1 MGRTRTLQTIWTL
14 SALTAGLTGTTAC
27 DSLLETTTWLTQA
40 ITAEDSAA
48 TDDVAATDA
57 TDDAATDD
65 AGMDGDCNR
74 PAGERGRP
82 GEPPPEF
89 GELDVAACAPPVAE
103 GVTLGR
109 PPHGRGHLAPVYDA
123 DESRSLDDAELAAL
137 QADVTAG
144 CTARNAALITDFDE
158 DGDGLLSR
166 AEWDA
171 ARAARRA
178 AHEEERQ
185 SLDTDGDGEISSEEH
200 DAARAALIATWDA
213 DGSGDLD
220 EAERAA
226 MRTDVQALVRAGE
239 PLPPLPFMGAHH
251 GPGGHGGHGGIPSPP
266 DSDDSADDGADDSAT
281 E

>member
-1 MGRTRTLQTIWTL
+1 MGRTRSLQTIWTL
-14 SALTAGLTGTTAC
+14 SALTASLTGASAC
-27 DSLLETTTWLTQA
+27 DSLLETTTQLTQA

-48 TDDVAATDA
+48 TDEVAATN
-57 TDDAATDD
+57 DAATDD
-65 AGMDGDCNR
+65 TGMDGDCNR
-74 PAGERGRP
+74 AAGERGRP
-82 GEPPPEF
+82 GEPPPDF

-123 DESRSLDDAELAAL
+123 DESRSLDDTELAAL

-158 DGDGLLSR
+158 DGDGLLSQ

-178 AHEEERQ
+178 AHEEERAG
-185 SLDTDGDGEISSEEH
+185 LDTDGDGEISSEEH

-220 EAERAA
+220 EDERAA
-226 MRTDVQALVRAGE
+226 MRTDLQALVRAGE

-251 GPGGHGGHGGIPSPP
+251 GPGGPGGHGGMPPPP
-266 DSDDSADDGADDSAT
+266 DSDDGGDDSAT

>member
-1 MGRTRTLQTIWTL
+1 MRRTRTLQTIWTL
-14 SALTAGLTGTTAC
+14 SALTGALTGTTAC
-27 DSLLETTTWLTQA
+27 DSLLETTTQLTQA
-40 ITAEDSAA
+40 LTAEDSAA
-48 TDDVAATDA
+48 TDEVAVDDGATDA
-57 TDDAATDD
+57 ATTDD
-65 AGMDGDCNR
+65 AGMDGDCHR

-82 GEPPPEF
+82 GQAPPDF
-89 GELDVAACAPPVAE
+89 GALDVAACAPPVAE

-123 DESRSLDDAELAAL
+123 DESHSLDDTELAAL

-158 DGDGLLSR
+158 DGDSLLSQ

-171 ARAARRA
+171 AREARRA
-178 AHEEERQ
+178 AHEEERA
-185 SLDTDGDGEISSEEH
+185 SLDADGDGEISSEEH

-213 DGSGDLD
+213 DSSGDLD

-226 MRTDVQALVRAGE
+226 MRTDVQALVLAGE
-239 PLPPLPFMGAHH
+239 PLPPLPFMGARH
-251 GPGGHGGHGGIPSPP
+251 GPGRGHGGMPPPP
-266 DSDDSADDGADDSAT
+266 DGDDSADDGTA